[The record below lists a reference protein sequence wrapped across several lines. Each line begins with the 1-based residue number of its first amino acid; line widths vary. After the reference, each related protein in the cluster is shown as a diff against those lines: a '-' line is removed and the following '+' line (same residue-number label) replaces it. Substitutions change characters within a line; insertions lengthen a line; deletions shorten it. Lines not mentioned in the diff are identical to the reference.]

1 MRLVVN
7 PMSVLFHSQIDKKN
21 GYHTIVFSWRSK
33 TYIKVNP
40 SGYWVLF
47 EIDSHPG
54 IEISK
59 LAQKTHQ
66 KVSTVK
72 RFAQQMIK
80 EGIVAE
86 YEV

>member
-1 MRLVVN
+1 
-7 PMSVLFHSQIDKKN
+7 MSVLFHPQVDKRN
-21 GYHTIVFSWRSK
+21 GYNTIVFSWRSK
-33 TYIKVNP
+33 KYIKVNS

-54 IEISK
+54 MEISN

-66 KVSTVK
+66 KISTVK
-72 RFAQQMIK
+72 HFVQQMMK
-80 EGIVAE
+80 EDIVAE